1 MVFSAD
7 SLLLY
12 LLAGGIIL
20 FVVAQ
25 SVFFM
30 LRAIRQAKLLGIAGS
45 QIKKTI
51 AGSAVFSLAPALAIL
66 IGVIALAGKLGPVLP
81 WLRLSIIGAL
91 TYETAAA
98 ANAIEGLVKAGEIS
112 SAAQLTASTITA
124 SQFVTIAL
132 VMALGVVTGLIL
144 SLFLVEKYQ
153 KGLTKIDTRDPKW
166 SKIMMS
172 ALFLGMIATFL
183 GMVFQDIDQGL
194 GGWIPVMV
202 MAVSALVM
210 SLCAFF
216 VKKLHWEWLSEYALP
231 ISMLVSMLAAL
242 PLTRWLL

>member
-30 LRAIRQAKLLGIAGS
+30 LRAIRQAKTLGITGS
-45 QIKKTI
+45 QIKKTL

-98 ANAIEGLVKAGEIS
+98 ANAIEGLVQAGEVNT
-112 SAAQLTASTITA
+112 AAQLTASTITA
-124 SQFVTIAL
+124 SQFTTIAL

-153 KGLTKIDTRDPKW
+153 KGLTRIDARDPKW

-183 GMVFQDIDQGL
+183 GMVFQDIGQGL
-194 GGWIPVMV
+194 AGWIPVLV
-202 MAVSALVM
+202 MLVSALVM
-210 SLCAFF
+210 TICAVL
-216 VKKLHWEWLSEYALP
+216 VKKLKWAWLSEYALP
-231 ISMLVSMLAAL
+231 IAMLTSMLAAL
-242 PLTRWLL
+242 PLTRWLH